1 MRPTVSRPYRVQT
14 ATIPGPTL
22 GRAVRGDDPA
32 PFTYRHARPVAES
45 EPQSAAN
52 LIAEHGAGRNAR
64 PQARPRNPLDDS
76 LIDDVRQRRVLADPD
91 VARGISGECLHTR
104 GKPVDRAE
112 AAVLEHD
119 DAAVCRHPDPLP
131 VVLEERLDQVVRQP
145 CVGHHAP
152 GWSGEILRER
162 SSLLRHDPPVP
173 QAVQSAQR
181 AHQTLPSLA
190 GSTDQGVPSDNPVV
204 RRNRRDRGVAE
215 AVEPVVGGNP
225 DVAFTIFDEAL
236 T

>member
-1 MRPTVSRPYRVQT
+1 MRLRPPSVEAHSVPSLSRCSRHDPRPNPWPRCADDERPPSRAPRRSRRGIRATVRRQPDRRAWRRP
-14 ATIPGPTL
+14 
-22 GRAVRGDDPA
+22 D
-32 PFTYRHARPVAES
+32 
-45 EPQSAAN
+45 
-52 LIAEHGAGRNAR
+52 AR

-91 VARGISGECLHTR
+91 VARGISGECLHTA

-152 GWSGEILRER
+152 GWSGKILRER
-162 SSLLRHDPPVP
+162 SSLLR
-173 QAVQSAQR
+173 
-181 AHQTLPSLA
+181 
-190 GSTDQGVPSDNPVV
+190 
-204 RRNRRDRGVAE
+204 
-215 AVEPVVGGNP
+215 
-225 DVAFTIFDEAL
+225 
-236 T
+236 